1 MRRWAA
7 EVEVTVEAGVVEAGK
22 KAAAVAGVVV
32 AEAVLAGVEAA
43 AEGVAAAEVE
53 VEVEELCPAAVQA
66 APQYLWKSSGK
77 VPGPFR
83 TRTP

>member
-43 AEGVAAAEVE
+43 AEGAAAAE